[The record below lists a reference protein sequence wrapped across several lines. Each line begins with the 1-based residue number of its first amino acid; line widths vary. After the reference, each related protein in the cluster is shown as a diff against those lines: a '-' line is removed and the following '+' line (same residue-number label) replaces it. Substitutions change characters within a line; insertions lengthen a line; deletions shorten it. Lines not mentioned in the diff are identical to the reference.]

1 MKRLWLYLTI
11 VLGSSL
17 AFAGFAQL
25 APLPSDAIFDQA
37 VEFKTAAGGESLQ
50 VMVAALARSI
60 NLTAIVDDVPDKT
73 ITYDIGDPKPFR
85 QVWNIVLSLNDLDY
99 LLLENDVVVVG
110 TPESVAKLRKQ
121 SSTPGVQTP
130 AGEAAMSEIVQRFY
144 KVSSDVN
151 EVAGFLEQEL
161 PEVSINIF
169 ETLNII
175 SVRGTQEQQDE
186 VAAILSQIDRTI
198 EAVPL
203 EQRVYTLSNAKA
215 ADLAQV
221 LEASNIQNVAG
232 VADVQDGQVDQLQ
245 LNQQEKEFTVTADER
260 TNSLIV
266 TATAAVQARIA
277 ELIPQL
283 DVPVPQVNVQVRIQ
297 EITTTAAQQLGINLN
312 AGLGSFATTILDGGL
327 NFIFDAQKAISGL
340 NIGAVLDTLERQ
352 GLSRRVDDSNLT
364 VLNNGKAQIQS
375 GGTIFISIAGADE
388 NIERTIPY
396 GVQIDVQPQIS
407 ADGRVI
413 LAVDAKVE
421 DVLSETADPS
431 FLELSTRKVSST
443 VSLSP
448 GQTIVLGGLL
458 QNSFTDTTNRVPV
471 LGSIPLIGSLFS
483 STTVEESNTEL
494 LLIINAVVIE

>member
-25 APLPSDAIFDQA
+25 APLPSDTIFDQA

-60 NLTAIVDDVPDKT
+60 NLTAVVDDVPDKT

-110 TPESVAKLRKQ
+110 TPASVAKLRKQ
-121 SSTPGVQTP
+121 PSPSAQTP
-130 AGEAAMSEIVQRFY
+130 VGEAAMSEIVQRFY
-144 KVSSDVN
+144 RVSSDVN
-151 EVAGFLEQEL
+151 EVASFLEQEL

-175 SVRGTQEQQDE
+175 SARGTQAQQDE

-232 VADVQDGQVDQLQ
+232 VADVQDGQVNQPQ
-245 LNQQEKEFTVTADER
+245 LNQQQKEFTVTADER

-375 GGTIFISIAGADE
+375 GGTIFISIPGAND

-494 LLIINAVVIE
+494 LLIINAMVIE